1 MPAVNP
7 SQRIQTGETPA
18 YDLKMKTVL
27 ETIQGGAGYLEKRGI
42 EKPRLNMEHLVA
54 HVLKCKRMQLYIDF
68 DKQMQEAQLA
78 PLRDLLKRR
87 GEGEPLQHLL
97 GDVEFRDHTFKSDSR
112 ALIPRPETEE
122 LVDHAKAALK
132 RRGQNGLRILDVGT
146 GSGVIGLSLALELSD
161 IISEATLADI
171 SPDAL
176 TLAKENAETLNAPN
190 VRFVQTDLFENVE
203 GKFHLI
209 AANLPYIASKEI
221 TALAI
226 EVQKDPSLALDGGE
240 IGTELME
247 RFIAEVK
254 NHLEPGGIVVME
266 IGIGQEVALLE
277 MLGAAGLSD
286 AKSLPDISGVERFL
300 VATA

>member
-1 MPAVNP
+1 
-7 SQRIQTGETPA
+7 
-18 YDLKMKTVL
+18 MKTVL
-27 ETIQGGAGYLEKRGI
+27 ETIQGGAAYLEKRGI
-42 EKPRLNMEHLVA
+42 EKARLNMEHLVA
-54 HVLKCKRMQLYIDF
+54 HVLRCKRMQLYIDF
-68 DKQMQEAQLA
+68 DKQVIEEQLV

-97 GDVEFRDHTFKSDSR
+97 GDVEFRDQTFKSDAR

-132 RRGQNGLRILDVGT
+132 KSGRGNLRILDVGT

-161 IISEATLADI
+161 LISETVLADI
-171 SPDAL
+171 SPEAL
-176 TLAKENAETLNAPN
+176 TLAKENAENLNAPN
-190 VRFVQTDLFENVE
+190 VKFLQTDLFENVE

-226 EVQKDPSLALDGGE
+226 EVQKDPVLALDGGE

-247 RFIAEVK
+247 RFISFVK
-254 NHLEPGGIVVME
+254 DYLEPDGIVVME
-266 IGIGQEVALLE
+266 IGIGQEAELLTN
-277 MLGAAGLSD
+277 LVAAGFSD
-286 AKSLPDISGVERFL
+286 ARSLPDISGIERFL
-300 VATA
+300 VAMA